1 VLTGIPERALDG
13 IVFTSDGG
21 YVFSSWGDRAVHRV
35 DAMGATSLLIEDVE
49 SPADI
54 GYDAQRNR
62 VLVPLF
68 TPNKVIIKEVP
79 ATPVT
84 APK

>member
-1 VLTGIPERALDG
+1 M
-13 IVFTSDGG
+13 FTSDGG

-35 DAMGATSLLIEDVE
+35 DALGTTSIVLENVE

-68 TPNKVIIKEVP
+68 TPNRVMIKEVP
-79 ATPVT
+79 PTPAA
-84 APK
+84 APM